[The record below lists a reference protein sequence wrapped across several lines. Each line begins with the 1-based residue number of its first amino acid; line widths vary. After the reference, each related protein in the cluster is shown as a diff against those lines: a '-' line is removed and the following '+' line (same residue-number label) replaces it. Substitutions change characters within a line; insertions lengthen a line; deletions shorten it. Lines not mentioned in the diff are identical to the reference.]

1 MPKIKIAVAGIGN
14 CASMLVQGIEFY
26 KMHKNAS
33 HFWHAE
39 NSAEFSCET
48 KETIGLMHPE
58 LGGFK
63 VSDIEMVA
71 AFDVNKDKVG
81 KDVSEAIFE
90 PNTINTVK
98 ISDVPNLGVEVMKA
112 PVLDGI
118 GEYLGTKVKVSE
130 EKDVDVVSV
139 LKKSGAEILI
149 NYLPVGSFKAS
160 RFYAESALK
169 AGCGF
174 INCIPE
180 FIASDSEWIKRF
192 EQAKLP
198 IIGDDNKGQLGASI
212 LSRVL
217 ANLFKDRGGKVERMY
232 QLNFGGNTDFLNLL
246 EHSRL
251 KFKKISK
258 TETVQSQLPERLDD
272 ENIHIGPSDYVPWL
286 KSRKIANVRIEG
298 KTFGDIPIYIDMK
311 LDVEDKSV
319 ATGVLVDAIRC
330 AKIALDRG
338 TGGALESASAYFMK
352 FPIKQYPDWLARQM
366 LEEFIVGKRER

>member
-1 MPKIKIAVAGIGN
+1 MGKIKVAVAGIGN
-14 CASMLVQGIEFY
+14 CASMLAQGIEFY
-26 KMHKNAS
+26 RR
-33 HFWHAE
+33 
-39 NSAEFSCET
+39 T
-48 KETIGLMHPE
+48 KETIGLLHPE
-58 LGGFK
+58 LGGYK
-63 VSDIEMVA
+63 VSDIEIVA

-98 ISDVPNLGVEVMKA
+98 IADVPNLGVEVMKA

-118 GEYLGTKVKVSE
+118 GEYLGTKVKVSD
-130 EKDVDVVSV
+130 KRDADVVSV
-139 LKKSGAEILI
+139 LKENGAEILI

-160 RFYAESALK
+160 RFYADSALQ

-180 FIASDSEWIKRF
+180 FIASDAEWARKF

-212 LSRVL
+212 LSRML
-217 ANLFKDRGGKVERMY
+217 ANLFRERGGRVERMY

-251 KFKKISK
+251 KFKRISK
-258 TETVQSQLPERLDD
+258 TETVQSQLPERLGEED
-272 ENIHIGPSDYVPWL
+272 IHIGPSDYVPWL

-298 KTFGDIPIYIDMK
+298 KTFGDIPIFIDMK

-338 TGGALESASAYFMK
+338 TGGVLESASAYFMK
-352 FPIKQYPDWLARQM
+352 FPIKQHPDWLARQM
-366 LEEFIVGKRER
+366 LEEFIEGKRER